1 MQNIHKL
8 GVDDLVA
15 LSCRTTMPA
24 KTMQYRLTLHKASLI
39 HIIPSADGH
48 RLQRLIKVDSLDWRQ
63 AQHSYTKLL
72 PTWTWVIYMAQEIP
86 ILNQVKQCSTYRI
99 DMGKHPWALTAQAP
113 QIEGWQLHGRGA

>member
-1 MQNIHKL
+1 MGHKTKPHEASLRVGINLSEFILVQNIHKL
-8 GVDDLVA
+8 GVDDFVA

-48 RLQRLIKVDSLDWRQ
+48 RLQRLIKVDSLYWRQ

-72 PTWTWVIYMAQEIP
+72 PT
-86 ILNQVKQCSTYRI
+86 
-99 DMGKHPWALTAQAP
+99 
-113 QIEGWQLHGRGA
+113 